1 MYQTTVP
8 MTAHDFQA
16 AGLYDPQAPGAT
28 DRLALLNFLLEY
40 DVTIEEMVEADREG
54 RLDFLATE
62 SLIRPSGSDRQ
73 YSLRQAAERLRINPE
88 MCLRLWRSLGFADP
102 DLDEV
107 AFSEEDI
114 ETLSMLPVAT
124 RHGLDIDTV
133 LSSAR
138 VIGASLAR
146 TAEVEVAALRL
157 NVEAPLRAAGASDFV
172 VARSVAGLVEE
183 IVPRMSLLIDRVHR
197 RHLEVAARQQV
208 VMGMDANGG
217 YNTVDA
223 CIGFGDLVGFTAFA
237 ERASAA
243 ELSEAVAVFEERT
256 AEIVVGD
263 GGRVVKLIGDG
274 VMFMAPDVESGCEVA
289 LHLVEALSWHPV
301 LPPLR
306 VGVDVGPVLRREG
319 DYYGSVVNMASRIG
333 DLALPRTA
341 LVSKEVAERLSTSTV
356 FRVKSTGMQRV
367 KGIGSVQVFVLRRT
381 PK

>member
-1 MYQTTVP
+1 MVL
-8 MTAHDFQA
+8 MTASDFEA
-16 AGLYDPQAPGAT
+16 AGLYDPQAPDAA

-40 DVTIEEMVEADREG
+40 DLTIEEMVAADRQG
-54 RLDFLATE
+54 HLDALATE
-62 SLIRPSGSDRQ
+62 SLIRPSGSERK
-73 YSLRQAAERLRINPE
+73 YSLRQASERLRLNPE

-107 AFSEEDI
+107 ALGEEDI
-114 ETLSMLPVAT
+114 ETMSMLPTAS
-124 RHGLDIDTV
+124 RLGLDIETV
-133 LSSAR
+133 FSAAR
-138 VIGASLAR
+138 VIGASVAR
-146 TAEVEVAALRL
+146 IAEVEVAALRS
-157 NVEAPLRAAGASDFV
+157 NVEAPLRSAGASDFV

-183 IVPRMSLLIDRVHR
+183 MVPRMSLLIDRVHR

-208 VMGMDANGG
+208 MMGMDSDGG
-217 YNTVDA
+217 YATVDA
-223 CIGFGDLVGFTAFA
+223 CIGFGDLIGFTAFS

-256 AEIVVGD
+256 AEIVAGE

-274 VMFMAPDVESGCEVA
+274 VMFMAPDVVPGCAVA

-306 VGVDVGPVLRREG
+306 VGVAVGPVLRREG

-333 DLALPRTA
+333 DLALPRTV
-341 LVSKEVAERLSTSTV
+341 LVSKEVAERLGSSTD

-367 KGIGSVQVFVLRRT
+367 KGIGSVQVFVLRRS